1 MAEGVKNS
9 GRGTKDKKLQKIV
22 SESII
27 EAVKKY
33 ECLWKT
39 SVNSFS
45 DKIAKG
51 NAWKEVKDE
60 VDTELAKGNYSV
72 SSVQ

>member
-9 GRGTKDKKLQKIV
+9 GRGTKDEKLQKIA

-39 SVNSFS
+39 SANSFS

-60 VDTELAKGNYSV
+60 VDAELAKGNYSV